1 MTETTTV
8 VDQIL
13 GVMSDI
19 GSWFGNTVSTVSE
32 MFYANGSL
40 TFIGLL
46 AVIGVSIATI
56 LLIINLVKSFL
67 QLR

>member
-32 MFYANGSL
+32 MFYADGSL

>member
-1 MTETTTV
+1 MTETTSV

-13 GVMSDI
+13 GVMSSI
-19 GSWFGNTVSTVSE
+19 GDWFGNTVTTISE
-32 MFYANGSL
+32 MFYVNGSL

-56 LLIINLVKSFL
+56 LLVINLVKSFL